1 MWIQIYTSKMEF
13 ETNLLF
19 FMLIHKLIRGNVL
32 IDIAIA
38 SPPFKVEQGFAAT
51 ELKKRMGGTSA
62 ISRMIDMAANQS
74 GIDHRYFVI
83 KDGEE
88 NAPDKFFTKE
98 GMYFSPDTKT
108 RMTEY
113 EKWSIRL
120 TEQAVSNLA
129 ENNKIDFGS
138 IDKIIT
144 ISCTGFFAPGL
155 DYELIK
161 EFNISPSVK
170 RTNIGFMGCAASLVG
185 VNSVWEAMKQNG
197 NENILMISVELCSLH
212 LQTEPTRDNILANM
226 IFADGAAAAF
236 FSKKNI
242 SNKRKLK
249 IQFAESFLFQDSAK
263 FMAWKIGNNG
273 FEMMLSSELPKIIL
287 NSAAPRAKEIL
298 AQKGI
303 NISAIKYWALH
314 PGGRAILDSLQNGL
328 ELSDAQL
335 KPSREVLRN
344 FGNLSSVSI
353 LFVLKNILENA
364 QLIED
369 DYVCAIAFGPG
380 LTMELVVFKVV

>member
-1 MWIQIYTSKMEF
+1 MEF

-19 FMLIHKLIRGNVL
+19 FMLRSKLIRENML

-38 SPPFKVEQGFAAT
+38 SPPFKVAQSYAAA

-62 ISRMIDMAANQS
+62 ISRMIEMAANQS
-74 GIDHRYFVI
+74 GIDHRFFVI
-83 KDGEE
+83 RDGEE
-88 NAPDKFFTKE
+88 NSTEKFFTKDE
-98 GMYFSPDTKT
+98 NYFSPDTKS

-113 EKWSIRL
+113 EKWSISL
-120 TEQAVSNLA
+120 TKQAVKELA
-129 ENNKIDFGS
+129 ENNNIDFGA
-138 IDKIIT
+138 IDRIIT

-155 DYELIK
+155 DYEIIK
-161 EFNISPSVK
+161 EFKISPNVK

-185 VNSVWEAMKQNG
+185 VNAVWEAMNQNG
-197 NENILMISVELCSLH
+197 NENVLMVSVELCSLH

-226 IFADGAAAAF
+226 IFADGAAAAY
-236 FSKKNI
+236 FSKTNI
-242 SNKRKLK
+242 SNDKKLE

-263 FMAWKIGNNG
+263 FMGWKIGNNG

-287 NSAAPRAKEIL
+287 NSAAPKAIEIL
-298 AQKGI
+298 NQKGI
-303 NISAIKYWALH
+303 DISKIKHWALH

-328 ELSDAQL
+328 KLSDEQL

-353 LFVLKNILENA
+353 LFVLKNLLENVD
-364 QLIED
+364 LNKN
-369 DYVCAIAFGPG
+369 DYLCAIAFGPG
-380 LTMELVVFKVV
+380 LTMELVLFKVV